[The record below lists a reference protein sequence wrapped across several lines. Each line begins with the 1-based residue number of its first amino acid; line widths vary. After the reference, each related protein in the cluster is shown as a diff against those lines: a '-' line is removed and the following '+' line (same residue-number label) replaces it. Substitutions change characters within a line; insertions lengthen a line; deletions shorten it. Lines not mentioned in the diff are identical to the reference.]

1 MRYKKA
7 VGEEVLMD
15 SKNSLTEAAASTS
28 GPLLPDSNA
37 FALLRNGRSC
47 PVVLPEK
54 RSFCGRER

>member
-1 MRYKKA
+1 
-7 VGEEVLMD
+7 MD
-15 SKNSLTEAAASTS
+15 STNSLTEAAASAS

-47 PVVLPEK
+47 PVVLSEK